1 MLTLGFSILFHILGQ
16 DLWDN
21 YQTKRRRV
29 KTTIKEK
36 IMQMRVER
44 SIKIT
49 SEGGPQSKSFWK
61 TLRGNKRKQE
71 IYSLK
76 DPISDEIIND
86 GKKIKNCVLYYWRTL
101 GKMNRELTNKNNSVS
116 THNVKEMVNH
126 FRSVNNSNPANSMNK
141 DYLDRIDLTID
152 KVSSAISNSK
162 NNKSPGIDGINNEL
176 LKNGG
181 DCLTNSLFKLFNKIL
196 EMM

>member
-1 MLTLGFSILFHILGQ
+1 M
-16 DLWDN
+16 
-21 YQTKRRRV
+21 
-29 KTTIKEK
+29 
-36 IMQMRVER
+36 
-44 SIKIT
+44 KIT
-49 SEGGPQSKSFWK
+49 NEGGPQSKSFWQ

-101 GKMNRELTNKNNSVS
+101 GKMNRELTNKNSSIS

-126 FRSVNNSNPANSMNK
+126 FRLINNSNDVNNMNK
-141 DYLDRIDLTID
+141 DYLDRIYLTID

-162 NNKSPGIDGINNEL
+162 NNKSPGIVESIMNY
-176 LKNGG
+176 
-181 DCLTNSLFKLFNKIL
+181 
-196 EMM
+196 